1 MMSRALA
8 SNAVASDWT
17 PAPGLLQRNA
27 GRLAEV
33 DRLMPSVPADR
44 RGRNWPRSIAGGVTA
59 GDFSRVP
66 AHAAPDIARISDDAL
81 TPAGSTATSPS
92 ATTAGQTTA
101 GSAAAPG
108 NAAGNTP
115 AAPQQGQ
122 GTPVNGKV
130 TSLDVVTGATG
141 AVTGFPAIT
150 GGGSLDSPGVFND
163 TTTGSCKNIHQMKFT
178 VTGIPSSELQLLRM
192 IDRTA
197 TAAGNKHVHKGKD
210 GPSAPTVLR
219 PTSSLVAVA
228 DSPGYI
234 GHGHSTD
241 FPVSY
246 NADFKL
252 YGYDIVSKTIL
263 AELDY
268 KVAIAKSALTDNK
281 PTNQITVTRKVLK

>member
-8 SNAVASDWT
+8 TNAVTSDWM
-17 PAPGLLQRNA
+17 PAPGLLQRKA

-33 DRLMPSVPADR
+33 DRLTPRVPADR
-44 RGRNWPRSIAGGVTA
+44 RDHNRPRSIAGGVAA
-59 GDFSRVP
+59 GDFSQVP
-66 AHAAPDIARISDDAL
+66 AHAAPDIARVSDDAL
-81 TPAGSTATSPS
+81 GPAGSTATSSS
-92 ATTAGQTTA
+92 ATASQTTA
-101 GSAAAPG
+101 GGAAAPG
-108 NAAGNTP
+108 NVAGNTP
-115 AAPQQGQ
+115 AASQQGQ
-122 GTPVNGKV
+122 GAPVNGKV

-150 GGGSLDSPGVFND
+150 GGGSLDSPGAFND

-178 VTGIPSSELQLLRM
+178 VTGIPSNEFGLLRM
-192 IDRTA
+192 IKRTA
-197 TAAGNKHVHKGKD
+197 TAAGNTHVHNGND

-219 PTSSLVAVA
+219 PTTSLVAVA

-234 GHGHSTD
+234 GHGHSSD
-241 FPVSY
+241 FPVGY

-268 KVAIAKSALTDNK
+268 TVTIAKSALTDAK
-281 PTNQITVTRKVLK
+281 PTNQINVTRKVLK